1 MVTCCLWSQKLNIF
15 LKSVQQHPKLF
26 CSASS
31 LCYNIILW
39 QLCAH
44 LQECWTW
51 PPPAYCRQMH
61 AGLWLHSSLMEDG
74 EHRGSAAH
82 HNVDV
87 TASFASWCVKTFTAL
102 HCITSIFLPDWW
114 FIRLTSAWC
123 HRRLKLIWAD
133 TLNTKTYFLELAGH
147 AQGVV
152 SFFYPSFCCQLCWQG
167 GGKQA
172 HSSPCLIHRA
182 ATVNVQRG
190 GKDNFSQGRLPGT
203 TLDHRIPSSPFSPF
217 MNKNAVK
224 VYQRKRFFFFICRSS
239 ERNFDF

>member
-74 EHRGSAAH
+74 ERRGSAAH

-102 HCITSIFLPDWW
+102 HNIYISTWLMIHPSNISMMPSQAEINLSGHTEYKDIFLGVG
-114 FIRLTSAWC
+114 RTC
-123 HRRLKLIWAD
+123 
-133 TLNTKTYFLELAGH
+133 AG
-147 AQGVV
+147 
-152 SFFYPSFCCQLCWQG
+152 C
-167 GGKQA
+167 
-172 HSSPCLIHRA
+172 
-182 ATVNVQRG
+182 
-190 GKDNFSQGRLPGT
+190 
-203 TLDHRIPSSPFSPF
+203 
-217 MNKNAVK
+217 
-224 VYQRKRFFFFICRSS
+224 RFFFFTLHSVVSS
-239 ERNFDF
+239 VDKGGGESKRTPLPV